1 MYPPAKNGE
10 PRSREGAPRRCA
22 RPRHT
27 ALLTCSR
34 TRERHPHGTLS
45 ARRRNRHARTPLHG
59 VAHHISLH
67 NTTQQRTADFKHS
80 NSQPRTPTTRCTQ
93 AHDSSRTHARTP
105 GRRQLH
111 RSSSS
116 SGSQQTSHSREHAAC
131 STTIITVISTVHAC
145 STQLWL
151 SSAFIGARIADR
163 YTSGFIR
170 ASAAAHLSQQRS
182 NGSNTVHASS
192 NARYTLATHTPTR
205 TRRHTATL
213 HATCLVAH
221 RRSVPFRGIEPQTIA
236 KTRKDTQRPANM
248 CQRYAKTRKD
258 MQSECAKLSHEHA
271 NIISILL

>member
-1 MYPPAKNGE
+1 MQHHNHHGDQH
-10 PRSREGAPRRCA
+10 RSRMLNATVAQQHLHRR
-22 RPRHT
+22 
-27 ALLTCSR
+27 
-34 TRERHPHGTLS
+34 
-45 ARRRNRHARTPLHG
+45 
-59 VAHHISLH
+59 
-67 NTTQQRTADFKHS
+67 S
-80 NSQPRTPTTRCTQ
+80 N
-93 AHDSSRTHARTP
+93 
-105 GRRQLH
+105 RRQ
-111 RSSSS
+111 
-116 SGSQQTSHSREHAAC
+116 
-131 STTIITVISTVHAC
+131 IV
-145 STQLWL
+145 
-151 SSAFIGARIADR
+151 R
-163 YTSGFIR
+163 YTSGFIC